1 MDVRA
6 FTDADIVRDYRFLE
20 EVGAEGE
27 RAKRWRPTFGDEEEA
42 GGGGGGGAAGGDEE
56 DAADAVDA

>member
-27 RAKRWRPTFGDEEEA
+27 RAKRWRPTFGDEE
-42 GGGGGGGAAGGDEE
+42 